1 MVISMNNYQQLFIDL
16 KIKLTNEIY
25 EKYSKQINEIAR
37 TQKKSVFTILDEIA
51 RIILEYNVKN
61 EVMDISIQEKAKL
74 KKQMNKLINDII
86 KGEYES
92 EKDAITSTLID
103 VAEDTYYS
111 SCYIYGLG
119 ISYTLKPVKQ
129 NVLNKIINKKIDGK
143 TYSSRIWNN
152 KNKVAKMIKKE
163 INDFLN
169 GKTDINSIS
178 KNIKYRF
185 DVNYNIS
192 DRLVRTEI
200 AKTQCEANEVW
211 AKEHNIKKQL
221 FCATLD
227 GKTSKI
233 CQLLDG
239 TIYNF
244 DDEDKKI
251 PPLHPNCRSCLID
264 IIDGWKPKTRIDN
277 ETKQNINYRTYSEWK
292 NEKNI

>member
-1 MVISMNNYQQLFIDL
+1 MNNYQQLFTD
-16 KIKLTNEIY
+16 IKLALTNEIY
-25 EKYSKQINEIAR
+25 EKYSKQINKIAKL
-37 TQKKSVFTILDEIA
+37 QKKSAQTILEEIA
-51 RIILEYNVKN
+51 KIILEYNVTN
-61 EVMDISIQEKAKL
+61 EVMDISIHDKAEL
-74 KKQMNKLINDII
+74 KKQMNNLINDVI

-92 EKDAITSTLID
+92 EKDAITSNLIN
-103 VAEDTYYS
+103 VAKDSYYS
-111 SCYIYGLG
+111 SCYIYGLD

-129 NVLNKIINKKIDGK
+129 NILDKIVNKKIDGK
-143 TYSSRIWNN
+143 TYSNRIWNN
-152 KNKVAKMIKKE
+152 KNKVAKMLKKE

-169 GKTDINSIS
+169 GKTDINTIS
-178 KNIKYRF
+178 KNIKNRF

-192 DRLVRTEI
+192 NRLVRTEI

-227 GKTSKI
+227 KRTSKI
-233 CQLLDG
+233 CQSLDG
-239 TIYNF
+239 KIYDF

-264 IIDGWKPKTRIDN
+264 IVDGWKPKTRIDN
-277 ETKQNINYRTYSEWK
+277 GTKQNINYRTYSEWK

>member
-1 MVISMNNYQQLFIDL
+1 MNNYQQLFHD
-16 KIKLTNEIY
+16 IKLALTNDIY
-25 EKYSKQINEIAR
+25 EKYSKQIDKIAKMQR
-37 TQKKSVFTILDEIA
+37 KSVQTILDEIA
-51 RIILEYNVKN
+51 RIILEYNVADA
-61 EVMDISIQEKAKL
+61 VMDISISEKAKL
-74 KKQMNKLINDII
+74 KKQMNDLINDIL

-92 EKDAITSTLID
+92 EKDVITSTLND
-103 VAEDTYYS
+103 VAKDSYYS

-119 ISYTLKPVKQ
+119 TSYTLKPVKQ
-129 NVLNKIINKKIDGK
+129 NVLDKIINKKIDGK

-152 KNKVAKMIKKE
+152 KNKVAKTLKKE

-192 DRLVRTEI
+192 NRLVRTEI
-200 AKTQCEANEVW
+200 AKVQCEANEVW
-211 AKEHNIKKQL
+211 ANEHNIKKQL

-227 GKTSKI
+227 KRTSKI
-233 CQLLDG
+233 CQSLDG
-239 TIYNF
+239 KIYDF

-264 IIDGWKPKTRIDN
+264 IVDGWKPKTRLDN
-277 ETKQNINYRTYSEWK
+277 ETKQNINYQTYSKWK
-292 NEKNI
+292 DKQKNI

>member
-1 MVISMNNYQQLFIDL
+1 MNNYQQLFIDL

-51 RIILEYNVKN
+51 KIILEYNVKD

-74 KKQMNKLINDII
+74 KKQMNKLINDVF
-86 KGEYES
+86 KDEYKI
-92 EKDAITSTLID
+92 EKDTITSNLINAAKD
-103 VAEDTYYS
+103 SYYS

-143 TYSSRIWNN
+143 TYSNRIWNN
-152 KNKVAKMIKKE
+152 KNKIAKMLKKE

-192 DRLVRTEI
+192 NRLVRTEI
-200 AKTQCEANEVW
+200 AKVQCEANEVW
-211 AKEHNIKKQL
+211 AKQHNIKKQM

-227 GKTSKI
+227 RRTSKI
-233 CQLLDG
+233 CQSLDG
-239 TIYNF
+239 KVFNYNDSNKTIT
-244 DDEDKKI
+244 
-251 PPLHPNCRSCLID
+251 PLHQNCRLCLID
-264 IIDGWKPKTRIDN
+264 IVDK
-277 ETKQNINYRTYSEWK
+277 
-292 NEKNI
+292 

>member
-1 MVISMNNYQQLFIDL
+1 MNNYQQLFIDL

-37 TQKKSVFTILDEIA
+37 MQKKSVFTILDEIA
-51 RIILEYNVKN
+51 RIILEYNVTDA
-61 EVMDISIQEKAKL
+61 VMDISIQEKLKL

-92 EKDAITSTLID
+92 EKDIITSILNN

-111 SCYIYGLG
+111 SCYIYSIG

-143 TYSSRIWNN
+143 TYSSRIWHN
-152 KNKVAKMIKKE
+152 KNQVAKTLKKE

-169 GKTDINSIS
+169 GKTDVNSIS
-178 KNIKYRF
+178 KNIKNRF

-192 DRLVRTEI
+192 NRLVRTEI

-227 GKTSKI
+227 KRTSKI
-233 CQLLDG
+233 CQSLDG
-239 TIYNF
+239 KMFNY
-244 DDEDKKI
+244 DDSNKPI

-264 IIDGWKPKTRIDN
+264 VIEGWKPKTRIDN

-292 NEKNI
+292 KQKKI

>member
-1 MVISMNNYQQLFIDL
+1 MNNYQQLFID
-16 KIKLTNEIY
+16 IKLALTNEIY
-25 EKYSKQINEIAR
+25 EKYSKQIDEVAKI
-37 TQKKSVFTILDEIA
+37 QKKSKQTILDEIA
-51 RIILEYNVKN
+51 MIILEYNVTN
-61 EVMDISIQEKAKL
+61 EAMDISISDKAKL
-74 KKQMNKLINDII
+74 KKQMNELINDVF

-92 EKDAITSTLID
+92 EKDVITNTLID
-103 VAEDTYYS
+103 VAKDSYYS

-129 NVLNKIINKKIDGK
+129 NILNKIINKKIDDR
-143 TYSSRIWNN
+143 TYSSRIWRN

-163 INDFLN
+163 VNDFLN

-200 AKTQCEANEVW
+200 AKVQCEANEVW

-227 GKTSKI
+227 RRTSKI
-233 CQLLDG
+233 CQSLDG
-239 TIYNF
+239 KIYDF
-244 DDEDKKI
+244 DDENKKI

-264 IIDGWKPKTRIDN
+264 IVDGWKPTQRLDN
-277 ETKQNINYRTYSEWK
+277 ETKQRINYKSYKEWK
-292 NEKNI
+292 NEKNIK